1 MVLNWFLIVC
11 PAVAAPGM
19 PLSSMIGSRIAVVAA
34 AAAGGGGAEDGGA
47 AVDAAAALAPW
58 ATAVVAENAAPSCA
72 ACV

>member
-1 MVLNWFLIVC
+1 
-11 PAVAAPGM
+11 
-19 PLSSMIGSRIAVVAA
+19 MIGSRIAVVAA

-72 ACV
+72 YASGLMACMQYTWHPNW